1 MIFAG
6 AVIVFVGV
14 AGGHHEA
21 VERQLA
27 PLLEHAGVNEL
38 VIPAPDLAAIVRHS
52 DASRDVVKKLH
63 VDGVL
68 GGALITAHGQ
78 QTFRFVI
85 YDGNGNMR
93 SLGETPLSGPMLSTD
108 DLDILGINL
117 GEEVSSLQARPA
129 PARAAQVI
137 RPTPASSPPAPPPQP
152 MPPVAAKPTQPV
164 ATQPVA
170 PQPVAPEPTR
180 PVAAQPTQP
189 AAAKPTQPA
198 AAKPTQVADAVSVED
213 IEAMTGGSSSGSV
226 ADVTTTVEP
235 PTATLHLHVDAG
247 LGMTGRVFAAPMGV
261 TGYTSTPVGT
271 VHFGAGVTPTERTS
285 IELAAE
291 RTISMSTSL
300 DAGSVSTSISRWQ
313 VDGGYALL
321 EGDTAIVASLGV
333 GNRAFSIDAATSGG
347 RTPDSE
353 YNYIALG
360 ARISHTIGSRVT
372 VRGRVEFE
380 PVFGGVDGMAMELGT
395 ASRWGLDVGA
405 ALDLELARHFG
416 ARAAFDYQRFSW
428 SWAAAGSAADS
439 YPTATVALRSEF

>member
-1 MIFAG
+1 M
-6 AVIVFVGV
+6 
-14 AGGHHEA
+14 
-21 VERQLA
+21 Q
-27 PLLEHAGVNEL
+27 
-38 VIPAPDLAAIVRHS
+38 
-52 DASRDVVKKLH
+52 
-63 VDGVL
+63 
-68 GGALITAHGQ
+68 
-78 QTFRFVI
+78 
-85 YDGNGNMR
+85 
-93 SLGETPLSGPMLSTD
+93 
-108 DLDILGINL
+108 
-117 GEEVSSLQARPA
+117 
-129 PARAAQVI
+129 
-137 RPTPASSPPAPPPQP
+137 
-152 MPPVAAKPTQPV
+152 PVAAKPMQPVAAKPMQPVATQPV

-170 PQPVAPEPTR
+170 AEPTQPVAAGPTQPVAP
-180 PVAAQPTQP
+180 QPTQP
-189 AAAKPTQPA
+189 AAAKS
-198 AAKPTQVADAVSVED
+198 TQVADAVSVED
-213 IEAMTGGSSSGSV
+213 IEAMTGGSSS

-300 DAGSVSTSISRWQ
+300 DAGSASTSISRWQ

-321 EGDTAIVASLGV
+321 EGDTVIVASVGV
-333 GNRAFSIDAATSGG
+333 GNRAFSIDAASSGG

-353 YNYIALG
+353 YNYVAVG
-360 ARISHTIGSRVT
+360 ARISHTLGSRVT

-380 PVFGGVDGMAMELGT
+380 PVFGGVDGMAMELGA

-405 ALDLELARHFG
+405 ALDLQLARHFG

-428 SWAAAGSAADS
+428 AWAAAGSAADS

>member
-14 AGGHHEA
+14 AGSHHEA

-68 GGALITAHGQ
+68 GGALITAHGH

-93 SLGETPLSGPMLSTD
+93 SLGETPLSGPVLSTN

-129 PARAAQVI
+129 PALAAQVI
-137 RPTPASSPPAPPPQP
+137 RPTPASSPLAPPPQPMPPVAAKP

-170 PQPVAPEPTR
+170 PEPTR
-180 PVAAQPTQP
+180 PVA
-189 AAAKPTQPA
+189 TQPA

-300 DAGSVSTSISRWQ
+300 DAGSASTSISRWQ
-313 VDGGYALL
+313 VDAGFALL
-321 EGDTAIVASLGV
+321 EGDTVIVASLGV

-353 YNYIALG
+353 YNYVALG
-360 ARISHTIGSRVT
+360 ARISRTIGSRVT
-372 VRGRVEFE
+372 VRGKVEFE